1 MDRPRSTKAE
11 WKGEPMTARLAWI
24 ALISLITSAACLVL
38 ASWISGTSVLGG
50 LDRPWAMGQSCWPA
64 PLARLFGANEPTR
77 DAVTA
82 KLNWDGDDMIDV
94 KLSAKVFYQPGLL
107 PEATVTGDPD
117 FIRHVRLQGGALRS
131 DANFFNCGPSGQIVV
146 RLSGPPVTSWK
157 VTGSSQLNLSDLNQ
171 DRLDVKLTGSGR
183 ARASGNVQRVSLDIT
198 GSAKADF
205 GKLVTQRASARITGS
220 GDADLAARDEAELR
234 ITGSGSV
241 TLHGQPKQVQSHVS
255 GSGKI
260 RNVP

>member
-1 MDRPRSTKAE
+1 
-11 WKGEPMTARLAWI
+11 MTARLAWI
-24 ALISLITSAACLVL
+24 ALISLITSATCLVL
-38 ASWISGTSVLGG
+38 ASWISGTSVLGR
-50 LDRPWAMGQSCWPA
+50 LDRPWAMGQSCWSA
-64 PLARLFGANEPTR
+64 PLARLFGGNEPTR
-77 DAVTA
+77 DAVQPATA
-82 KLNWDGDDMIDV
+82 KLNWDGDDMIEIR
-94 KLSAKVFYQPGLL
+94 LSAKVFYQPGPR

-117 FIRHVRLQGGALRS
+117 FIRYVRLQGGSLRS
-131 DANFFNCGPSGQIVV
+131 DANFFNCGPRNQIVV
-146 RLSGPPVTSWK
+146 RLSGPAVASWK
-157 VTGSSQLNLSDLNQ
+157 MTGSGQLTLSALDQ
-171 DRLDVKLTGSGR
+171 DRLDIKLTGSSR
-183 ARASGNVQRVSLDIT
+183 VAASGNVQRVSLDIT
-198 GSAKADF
+198 GSAKADL